1 MLSSSVPARN
11 GAGPAVA
18 AAICLA
24 VPAAVLTVPNAVAF
38 VADPALAELGGGP
51 VGLVQAA
58 GAALPALV
66 LTVPAAAVLARMR
79 PPGLLLAVGLAAV
92 LLGGLLAGQATTIWA
107 LGAARALA
115 GCGAGL
121 ALAAAA
127 ALAARLRSPLPS
139 AVFAGALVAGLL
151 LAMPAVLRAVP
162 DRPEAWRDPL
172 TGHPWVAA
180 AALLAALPLL
190 ALRVTRGRPPLPAA
204 ERAQLTLPLVPAAGL
219 VFLAVLAVERA
230 WAPGVNL
237 IVAALGVAA
246 LAGMALAAGRDTSGP
261 LAPGPVLLLV
271 GLLVL
276 PVTAPLAGLTATARG
291 LGGDELWPFGAAAF
305 AALAAAIATVPLD
318 ARGAR
323 TAVGAG
329 CALMVAGTG
338 LLLAYDPLAGGPL
351 LGPALVSLAGG
362 AGLALA
368 ASLRDAPPGAF
379 GFGLALC
386 FPALLSG
393 SLIAGSLQLARLGH
407 VGSGDGPL
415 DSLASAQRAWTATA
429 LILAVAATCLLP
441 AARTMARA
449 RAPHEHVPRTRTP
462 ARPVSGT
469 ASGRARHR

>member
-1 MLSSSVPARN
+1 MSSSARARN
-11 GAGPAVA
+11 GAGFAVA
-18 AAICLA
+18 AAVCLA
-24 VPAAVLTVPNAVAF
+24 VPAAALTVPNAVAF
-38 VADPALAELGGGP
+38 VADPALAEFGGGP

-66 LTVPAAAVLARMR
+66 LTVPGAAVLVRLR
-79 PPGLLLAVGLAAV
+79 PPGPLLAAGLAAL
-92 LLGGLLAGQATTIWA
+92 LLGGLLAGQAGSTWA

-127 ALAARLRSPLPS
+127 ALALRQRSPLPT
-139 AVFAGALVAGLL
+139 AVFSGTLVAGLL
-151 LAMPAVLRAVP
+151 LAMPAVLRAIP
-162 DRPEAWRDPL
+162 DRPEDWREPL
-172 TGHPWVAA
+172 TGHPWAAA
-180 AALLAALPLL
+180 AALLAALPVL
-190 ALRVTRGRPPLPAA
+190 ALRGVRAPVPLPAA

-219 VFLAVLAVERA
+219 AFLAVLAVERA

-237 IVAALGVAA
+237 IVAALGLAA
-246 LAGMALAAGRDTSGP
+246 LTGMALAAGRDASGP

-271 GLLVL
+271 GVLVL
-276 PVTAPLAGLTATARG
+276 PVSAPLAGLTATARG
-291 LGGDELWPFGAAAF
+291 VGATELWPFGAGAF
-305 AALAAAIATVPLD
+305 AALAAALSTVPLD

-329 CALMVAGTG
+329 CALMVGGTG
-338 LLLAYDPLAGGPL
+338 LLLAYDPLSGGPL

-368 ASLRDAPPGAF
+368 SSLRDAPPGAF

-393 SLIAGSLQLARLGH
+393 SLIAGSLQLAGLGH
-407 VGSGDGPL
+407 AGAGDGPL

-429 LILAVAATCLLP
+429 LGLAVAATCLVP
-441 AARTMARA
+441 AVQAAARRRDAQDTDRLSHL
-449 RAPHEHVPRTRTP
+449 PT
-462 ARPVSGT
+462 
-469 ASGRARHR
+469 